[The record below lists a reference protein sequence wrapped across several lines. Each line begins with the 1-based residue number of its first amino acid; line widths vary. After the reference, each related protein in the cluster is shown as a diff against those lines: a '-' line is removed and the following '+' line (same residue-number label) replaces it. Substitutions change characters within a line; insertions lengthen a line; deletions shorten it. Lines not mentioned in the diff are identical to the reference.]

1 MRHLVYIRDMSW
13 VGTAQSQNTKDRM
26 EDEVVARTW
35 KGGGLF
41 AVLDGHN
48 GRAAVEFA
56 AHNLPQNILDSVAFK
71 KGNFQEAIQQGISRT
86 EKELLVILKRD
97 AASFEDSNSEDI
109 DFPLLTSGVV
119 VCLVLVHEGT
129 IFTANVG
136 DCRAVLCRSNGAVQL
151 TNDHNIHD
159 PVEKERVK
167 PFISS
172 EGFVRGLMV
181 TRSLGNINV
190 RSLEKCEGQIAEPSL
205 SHFPICDSDEFLL
218 VASDGLYEVIS
229 NEVAIATVHR
239 AMKRPSF
246 TPDHAAKELV
256 ERALARGSCD
266 NICVCLIMLKRPRY
280 S

>member
-1 MRHLVYIRDMSW
+1 
-13 VGTAQSQNTKDRM
+13 M

-35 KGGGLF
+35 NGGGLF

-48 GRAAVEFA
+48 GRAAVEFTA
-56 AHNLPQNILDSVAFK
+56 LHLPKYILDSVAF
-71 KGNFQEAIQQGISRT
+71 GNKNFEQAIQQGIHRT
-86 EKELLVILKRD
+86 EKELLVTLKHD
-97 AASFEDSNSEDI
+97 AATSVEDTSSSEDI

-119 VCLVLVHEGT
+119 VCLVLIEEGT

-136 DCRAVLCRSNGAVQL
+136 DFRAVLSRCNSAVQL

-159 PVEKERVK
+159 PVEMERVK

-218 VASDGLYEVIS
+218 VASDGLYEVI
-229 NEVAIATVHR
+229 NNDVAIATVHR

-266 NICVCLIMLKRPRY
+266 NICVCLIMLERPRY